1 MPAPVAS
8 APAQLSSPPVAVPI
22 VYSQSVYKPIV
33 SSNLVMLKSDA
44 PSEEPEVPLSYG
56 SSDDNWALARIR
68 RRTATETEPAREL
81 PADGGKGVHVWMIDS
96 GFDQSYNDEYA
107 LRPIIETEFTPGLGA
122 QDTTKGHGTQV
133 ASNICS
139 KKYGVAKAAQLHVIA
154 VGTEGPLKEAFQY
167 VIDKVKAMDANNPE
181 KRVRHIIQLSIT
193 YQTPD
198 FLDSVIRDAN
208 DANIVVVN
216 SAGNG
221 RDNACNYSP
230 GSITGKVPNILTVG
244 SISKG
249 DTISDFT
256 SRGKCVNIFAPGE
269 RVPVFKAREHNA
281 RVVGIGTSFSAPLTS
296 GVVAIYL
303 SQRVYTTAGQ
313 VVQDIIRNATP
324 LSAYGQ
330 RIENAGIV
338 YAFP

>member
-1 MPAPVAS
+1 MPLP
-8 APAQLSSPPVAVPI
+8 
-22 VYSQSVYKPIV
+22 
-33 SSNLVMLKSDA
+33 D
-44 PSEEPEVPLSYG
+44 YG
-56 SSDDNWALARIR
+56 SSDDNWALARVR
-68 RRTATETEPAREL
+68 RRTAIETEKAKEL

-107 LRPIIETEFTPGLGA
+107 LRPIIETEFTPGLGSV
-122 QDTTKGHGTQV
+122 DTARGHGTQV

-139 KKYGVAKAAQLHVIA
+139 EKYGVAKAAQLHVVAI
-154 VGTEGPLKEAFQY
+154 GTNGPLKEAFQFI
-167 VIDKVKAMDANNPE
+167 IDKVKKMEKNNPD

-193 YQTPD
+193 YKTPN

-221 RDNACNYSP
+221 RDDACSYSP
-230 GSITGKVPNILTVG
+230 ASITRKVPNVLTVG
-244 SISKG
+244 SIGKG

-256 SRGKCVNIFAPGE
+256 SRGSCVNIFAPGE
-269 RVPVFKAREHNA
+269 RIPVFKARAHNQ
-281 RVVGIGTSFSAPLTS
+281 RVLGIGTSFSAPLTS

-303 SQRVYTTAGQ
+303 SEKAYATAGE
-313 VVQDIIRNATP
+313 VVQAVLRNATP

-330 RIENAGIV
+330 RIMGAGVV
-338 YAFP
+338 YAFPPGYQD